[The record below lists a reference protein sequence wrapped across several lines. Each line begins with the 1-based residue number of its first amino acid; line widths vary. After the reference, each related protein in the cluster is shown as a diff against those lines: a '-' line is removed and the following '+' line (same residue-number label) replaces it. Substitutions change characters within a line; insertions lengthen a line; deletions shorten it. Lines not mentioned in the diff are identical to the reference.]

1 MSKSI
6 PEQMAGVQLIGH
18 GGYDQLVYRT
28 DIPTPHPAAGEV
40 LMRVGACGVNNT
52 DVNTRIGWYSKEVT
66 DGTNSGGEGFD
77 RINADDAAWGGWPLE
92 LPRIQGA
99 DGAGHIVAVGDGV
112 DVGRIGQRV
121 MRRAMAPIRDSDAPM
136 ACFTYGSE
144 RDGAFAQYATAVSE
158 DALVVN
164 SSWTDAELASMPC
177 AASTA
182 EGMLDRVSVGAE
194 RVLITGASGGVGA
207 ACVQLAKRRGAHVIA
222 ISGAAKVDAVRELG
236 ADEVF
241 DRDADLMAELGA
253 NSVDAALDVVAGPGF
268 GTLLDLLRPGGR
280 YGTVGAIA
288 APIVD
293 LDVRTLYLKD
303 LSMFGS
309 TFQRD
314 EIFENLIRYIEAD
327 DIKPT
332 VAMTF
337 PLEEIVA
344 AQQAFLEKKHVGKIV
359 LIPPA

>member
-1 MSKSI
+1 MSESI
-6 PEQMAGVQLIGH
+6 PEVMAGVQLVGH
-18 GGYDQLVYRT
+18 GGFDQLVYRT
-28 DIPTPHPAAGEV
+28 DIPTPTPAPGEV
-40 LMRVGACGVNNT
+40 LVKVGACGVNNT

-66 DGTNSGGEGFD
+66 DGTNAGGEGFD
-77 RINADDAAWGGWPLE
+77 RINADDAAWTGWPLE

-99 DGAGHIVAVGDGV
+99 DGAGRIVAVGEGV
-112 DVGRIGQRV
+112 DRHRIGQRV
-121 MRRAMAPIRDSDAPM
+121 MRRAMAPLRDSDAPM

-144 RDGAFAQYATAVSE
+144 RDGAFGQYMTAFGDDVL
-158 DALVVN
+158 AVN
-164 SSWTDAELASMPC
+164 SDWTDAELASMPC

-182 EGMLDRVSVGAE
+182 EGMLDRASVGAE
-194 RVLITGASGGVGA
+194 RVVITGASGGVGA

-222 ISGAAKVDAVRELG
+222 IAGAAKADAVTALG
-236 ADEVF
+236 ADQVL
-241 DRDADLMAELGA
+241 DRDADLLAELGP

-268 GTLLDLLRPGGR
+268 GTLLELLRPGGR

-309 TFQRD
+309 TYQRD
-314 EIFENLIRYIEAD
+314 EIFENLVGYIERD
-327 DIKPT
+327 EIKPT
-332 VAMTF
+332 VALTF

-359 LIPPA
+359 LIPPT